1 MESGWHRS
9 GGFDVGMKRMDCDL
23 TQGDIMKKLLRFAF
37 PIMVGN
43 VLQQLYNVVDTLIVG
58 RFLGRNALAAVGSS
72 YTLMVF
78 VTSIILGLCMGSS
91 AFFSMQFGRRDRDRL
106 EKGIYMAFLMI
117 GSVTV
122 TLNVLVYAGIHGILA
137 FLRVPDEVAPLM
149 KEYLLWIFAG
159 IVATFLYNFVANF
172 MRALGNSMIPLCFL
186 GVSAVLNIF
195 LDLYFIRVLGGG
207 VGGAAAATVISQYAA
222 GIGILVYCVKKYPEV
237 HIKKENRRWNQDI
250 LRELL
255 GLSSL
260 TCLQQSVMNFGILMV
275 QGLVNSFGSV
285 VMAAFAAAVK
295 IDSFAYSPVQDFGNA
310 FSTYVAQNHGAGK
323 SDRIRRGMRDA
334 VFSAFVFCSV
344 ISVLVVGSAK
354 PLMSLFLDES
364 SAEAVTVGVGYL
376 RIEASFYFGIG
387 LLFLFYGYFRAV
399 NRPGVSVVL
408 TVISLGMRVL
418 LAYTLSSIERIGVT
432 GIWMSVPIGWFLAD
446 AVGVMFYLMNNRR
459 VLPSR

>member
-1 MESGWHRS
+1 
-9 GGFDVGMKRMDCDL
+9 MDINMNYDL
-23 TQGDIMKKLLRFAF
+23 TQGNIMKKLLKFAF

-58 RFLGRNALAAVGSS
+58 RFLGKDALAAVGSS

-91 AFFSMQFGRRDRDRL
+91 AFFSMQFGRRDYDRL

-117 GSVTV
+117 GAVTAA
-122 TLNVLVYAGIHGILA
+122 LNLLVYVGIDGILV
-137 FLRVPDEVAPLM
+137 FLRVPGEVVPFM

-172 MRALGNSMIPLCFL
+172 MRALGNSLIPLLFL
-186 GVSAVLNIF
+186 GISAVLNIF
-195 LDLYFIRVLGGG
+195 LDLFFIRVLMWG
-207 VGGAAAATVISQYAA
+207 VGGAAAATVISQYVA
-222 GIGILVYCVKKYPEV
+222 GVGILVYCIKKYPEV
-237 HIKKENRRWNQDI
+237 HIKKENRHWNTDI
-250 LRELL
+250 LKELL

-295 IDSFAYSPVQDFGNA
+295 IDSFAYAPVQDFGNA
-310 FSTYVAQNHGAGK
+310 FSTYVAQNYGAGK
-323 SDRIRRGMRDA
+323 QDRIRRGMRDA
-334 VFSAFVFCSV
+334 VLGAFVFCAV
-344 ISVLVVGSAK
+344 ISVLVVGFAR
-354 PLMSLFLDES
+354 PLMSLFLDEG
-364 SAEAVTVGVGYL
+364 SADAVAVGVGYL

-418 LAYTLSSIERIGVT
+418 LAYTLSAVEGIGVT

-446 AVGVMFYLMNNRR
+446 AAGAVFYVAKGNRKHGQ
-459 VLPSR
+459 VL

>member
-1 MESGWHRS
+1 MNY
-9 GGFDVGMKRMDCDL
+9 DL
-23 TQGDIMKKLLRFAF
+23 TQGNIMTKLLKFAF

-58 RFLGRNALAAVGSS
+58 RFLGKDALAAVGSS

-91 AFFSMQFGRRDRDRL
+91 AFFSMQFGRRDYDRL

-117 GSVTV
+117 GAVTV
-122 TLNVLVYAGIHGILA
+122 TLNILVYVGIHGILS
-137 FLRVPDEVAPLM
+137 FLRVPDEVVPFM
-149 KEYLLWIFAG
+149 REYLLWIFAG
-159 IVATFLYNFVANF
+159 ITATFLYNFVANF
-172 MRALGNSMIPLCFL
+172 MRALGNSLIPLCFL

-195 LDLYFIRVLGGG
+195 LDLFFIRVLMWG
-207 VGGAAAATVISQYAA
+207 VGGAAAATVISQYVA
-222 GIGILVYCVKKYPEV
+222 GVGILIYCLKKYPEV
-237 HIKKENRRWNQDI
+237 HIKKENRHWNQDI
-250 LRELL
+250 LKELL

-310 FSTYVAQNHGAGK
+310 FSTYVAQNYGAGK
-323 SDRIRRGMRDA
+323 RDRIRRGMRDA
-334 VFSAFVFCSV
+334 VLGAFVFCFV
-344 ISVLVVGSAK
+344 ISVLVVGFAR

-364 SAEAVTVGVGYL
+364 SAEAVVVGVGYL

-399 NRPGVSVVL
+399 NKPGVSVVL
-408 TVISLGMRVL
+408 TVVSLGMRVL
-418 LAYTLSSIERIGVT
+418 LAYALSSIEAVGVT

-446 AVGVMFYLMNNRR
+446 AAGVVFYVKNRR
-459 VLPSR
+459 AADRGV

>member
-1 MESGWHRS
+1 MNH
-9 GGFDVGMKRMDCDL
+9 DL
-23 TQGDIMKKLLRFAF
+23 TQGNIMINLLKFSF

-58 RFLGRNALAAVGSS
+58 RYLGRNALAAVGSS

-91 AFFSMQFGRRDRDRL
+91 AFFSMQFGRRDHDRL
-106 EKGIYMAFLMI
+106 QQGIYMAFLMI
-117 GSVTV
+117 GTV
-122 TLNVLVYAGIHGILA
+122 TLALNILVYVGIYGILA
-137 FLRVPDEVAPLM
+137 FLRVPGEVAPFM

-159 IVATFLYNFVANF
+159 IAATFLYNFVANF
-172 MRALGNSMIPLCFL
+172 MRALGNSLIPLCFL
-186 GVSAVLNIF
+186 GFSAVLNIA
-195 LDLYFIRVLGGG
+195 LDLFFIRVLMWG

-237 HIKKENRRWNQDI
+237 YIRKENRYWNPAI
-250 LRELL
+250 LKELL

-275 QGLVNSFGSV
+275 QGLVNSFGPV

-310 FSTYVAQNHGAGK
+310 FSTYVAQNYGAGK
-323 SDRIRRGMRDA
+323 SERIRRGMRDA
-334 VFSAFVFCSV
+334 VLGAFVFCAV
-344 ISVLVVGSAK
+344 ISMLVVRFAR
-354 PLMSLFLDES
+354 PLMSLFLDEG
-364 SAEAVTVGVGYL
+364 SADAVTVGVGYL

-399 NRPGVSVVL
+399 NKPGISVIL

-418 LAYTLSSIERIGVT
+418 LAYILSAIEPIGVT
-432 GIWMSVPIGWFLAD
+432 GIWMSVPIGWILAD
-446 AVGVMFYLMNNRR
+446 MAGACFYIRGRR
-459 VLPSR
+459 KVIWNEKRQGS

>member
-1 MESGWHRS
+1 
-9 GGFDVGMKRMDCDL
+9 
-23 TQGDIMKKLLRFAF
+23 
-37 PIMVGN
+37 
-43 VLQQLYNVVDTLIVG
+43 
-58 RFLGRNALAAVGSS
+58 
-72 YTLMVF
+72 
-78 VTSIILGLCMGSS
+78 
-91 AFFSMQFGRRDRDRL
+91 
-106 EKGIYMAFLMI
+106 
-117 GSVTV
+117 
-122 TLNVLVYAGIHGILA
+122 
-137 FLRVPDEVAPLM
+137 M

-195 LDLYFIRVLGGG
+195 LDLYFIRVLGWG